1 MFNFLE
7 YVTGGKGYLIREAVR
22 LSHPYPV
29 PGTVNKVSVV
39 LPVPSL
45 GEGLSQRSSE
55 WDALYERLFVLP
67 SPFLLNHDFP

>member
-39 LPVPSL
+39 LTCSEPGRRTLATLLGMAGIIREIVCPSKPIFAN
-45 GEGLSQRSSE
+45 S
-55 WDALYERLFVLP
+55 
-67 SPFLLNHDFP
+67 

>member
-39 LPVPSL
+39 LTCSEPGRRTLATLLGMAGIIREFVFPSKRIFAN
-45 GEGLSQRSSE
+45 S
-55 WDALYERLFVLP
+55 
-67 SPFLLNHDFP
+67 